1 MNNTLKTLLVRKA
14 VGRARTFAES
24 YKNAAAVKVILDQY
38 DIAGESWLTKAN
50 SVARMKSSS
59 HFILGFTANL
69 VFRCMILELVE
80 ACKTGTSSSYELIQ
94 KKKDMAEAEANGDIE
109 LFSLIRDDVDFLEK
123 QSTDSPYDGG
133 EYESDQLPNDRD
145 VLVTTI
151 EAYEKSARYL
161 FNNLTNKGKRLEFEV
176 SSHPVGEDANGKLQY
191 APIHT
196 VEEAIEYAEADR
208 EEFKNR
214 AAQDAIAAAALFKHM
229 AE

>member
-94 KKKDMAEAEANGDIE
+94 KKKDMAEAEANGDME
-109 LFSLIRDDVDFLEK
+109 LFTLIRDDVEFLEK
-123 QSTDSPYDGG
+123 QTTNYDGG
-133 EYESDQLPNDRD
+133 EYEADTLPNDRD
-145 VLVTTI
+145 ILVATI
-151 EAYEKSARYL
+151 EAYEKSGRYL

-176 SSHPVGEDANGKLQY
+176 SSRPIGENASGKMQY
-191 APIHT
+191 APIHNI
-196 VEEAIEYAEADR
+196 EDAINFAEADR
-208 EEFKNR
+208 EDFKNR